1 MKTAKKEVLLCVS
14 LITLSLAL
22 ILAPFTGAIEGD
34 VTAGNTTDGVWVIT
48 SDDILSVESSVASLG
63 DSPTIWTV
71 HPTDESADFLTIQ
84 SAIDKSKV
92 GDSIEVWNG
101 TYNESV
107 VLDKRLTIYSRD
119 GANVTIVDAPDS
131 GNAITIK
138 ANGCT
143 VDGFMATGSGR
154 DLGDAGIKVESNGNI
169 IVNNTCC
176 ANKYNGIDL
185 SDSSNNKIL
194 NNTCYKNWH
203 AGIYLVNSS
212 NNTISYNEINNSR
225 YGYGLYI
232 SQSSDNVVSNNEIC
246 ENPYEGVY
254 VEFSSNNRIYCND
267 FVNNDPNVRSH
278 NSTTIWYTMRVYTY
292 NGSQY
297 TSYIGNYL
305 SDYGGA
311 DNNRDGIGEEPY
323 HIPLG
328 PSESAVWVIPRWEN
342 DSYPLIQ
349 PFKNYILDNVLP
361 IIDCKIQITSN
372 SSLQDRPSIVYAN
385 GNYYVAYQSHEKGR
399 GIFIQKFDSQ

>member
-1 MKTAKKEVLLCVS
+1 M
-14 LITLSLAL
+14 
-22 ILAPFTGAIEGD
+22 
-34 VTAGNTTDGVWVIT
+34 
-48 SDDILSVESSVASLG
+48 
-63 DSPTIWTV
+63 
-71 HPTDESADFLTIQ
+71 
-84 SAIDKSKV
+84 
-92 GDSIEVWNG
+92 WNG

-232 SQSSDNVVSNNEIC
+232 
-246 ENPYEGVY
+246 
-254 VEFSSNNRIYCND
+254 
-267 FVNNDPNVRSH
+267 
-278 NSTTIWYTMRVYTY
+278 
-292 NGSQY
+292 
-297 TSYIGNYL
+297 
-305 SDYGGA
+305 
-311 DNNRDGIGEEPY
+311 
-323 HIPLG
+323 
-328 PSESAVWVIPRWEN
+328 
-342 DSYPLIQ
+342 
-349 PFKNYILDNVLP
+349 
-361 IIDCKIQITSN
+361 
-372 SSLQDRPSIVYAN
+372 
-385 GNYYVAYQSHEKGR
+385 
-399 GIFIQKFDSQ
+399 